1 MNPQRILRQKLEDL
15 ERAGVTHVPGELTEL
30 VAALTQQAET
40 HAPATAT
47 VSQRTAIAP
56 SPGMSS
62 TAAPTTSAPK
72 TSVPKTTT
80 AGPAPAASSPTNIAA
95 QQSSPATG
103 KPTSTPAAA
112 TVPVVR
118 QLLPSSTGALPR
130 QFSLDTTE
138 VKRPCS
144 TVPLDERVAGLS
156 RVAQQVAAC
165 ARCQELAETRTQTV
179 FGVGNP
185 EADIMYIG
193 EAPGADED
201 RQGKPFV
208 GKAGQLLDKIT
219 VACKL
224 TREEIYICNIL
235 RCRPPGNRN
244 PTPDEAANCRE
255 YLDAQIETVDPRYIV
270 CWGSV
275 AAHNLLGT
283 KAAIGKLRGQFFD
296 YKGIKVLCTYHPS
309 YLLRSPGAKKD
320 VWADM
325 KFFLADMGVILD

>member
-15 ERAGVTHVPGELTEL
+15 QRAGVTQLPRELTDLVVEL
-30 VAALTQQAET
+30 SQQTAATPKSEENPTKAV
-40 HAPATAT
+40 APAKPIVAT
-47 VSQRTAIAP
+47 PQPA
-56 SPGMSS
+56 SS
-62 TAAPTTSAPK
+62 AK
-72 TSVPKTTT
+72 T
-80 AGPAPAASSPTNIAA
+80 APAESPVQPSTSKSEESR
-95 QQSSPATG
+95 Q
-103 KPTSTPAAA
+103 PTP
-112 TVPVVR
+112 TVAPVAR
-118 QLLPSSTGALPR
+118 QLLPSSSGTMPKEFSADTPR
-130 QFSLDTTE
+130 S
-138 VKRPCS
+138 CS
-144 TVPLDERVAGLS
+144 TLSLDERVASLS
-156 RVAQQVAAC
+156 KAAEQVAAC
-165 ARCQELAETRTQTV
+165 VRCQELAETRTQTV

-201 RQGKPFV
+201 RQGEPFV
-208 GKAGQLLDKIT
+208 GRAGQLLDKIT
-219 VACKL
+219 EACKL

-244 PTPDEAANCRE
+244 PTPNEAANCRE
-255 YLDAQIETVDPRYIV
+255 YLDAQIEAVDPKYIV

-283 KAAIGKLRGQFFD
+283 KAAIGKMRGKFFD

-325 KFFLADMGVILD
+325 KILRADMGVILD

>member
-1 MNPQRILRQKLEDL
+1 M
-15 ERAGVTHVPGELTEL
+15 
-30 VAALTQQAET
+30 
-40 HAPATAT
+40 
-47 VSQRTAIAP
+47 
-56 SPGMSS
+56 
-62 TAAPTTSAPK
+62 
-72 TSVPKTTT
+72 
-80 AGPAPAASSPTNIAA
+80 
-95 QQSSPATG
+95 
-103 KPTSTPAAA
+103 
-112 TVPVVR
+112 
-118 QLLPSSTGALPR
+118 
-130 QFSLDTTE
+130 
-138 VKRPCS
+138 
-144 TVPLDERVAGLS
+144 
-156 RVAQQVAAC
+156 
-165 ARCQELAETRTQTV
+165 

-325 KFFLADMGVILD
+325 KFFRADMGVILD

>member
-15 ERAGVTHVPGELTEL
+15 QRAGVTHVPSELTML
-30 VAALTQQAET
+30 VDALSEQAT
-40 HAPATAT
+40 
-47 VSQRTAIAP
+47 
-56 SPGMSS
+56 SPQ
-62 TAAPTTSAPK
+62 TAAPPSNSRPADASRVSGTTLPPK
-72 TSVPKTTT
+72 TV
-80 AGPAPAASSPTNIAA
+80 PAPTASPKVAPVATAEPAIE
-95 QQSSPATG
+95 QSR
-103 KPTSTPAAA
+103 PAATA
-112 TVPVVR
+112 SAAPVAR
-118 QLLPSSTGALPR
+118 QFLPSSSGSLPR
-130 QFSLDTTE
+130 EFSADMTDIQ
-138 VKRPCS
+138 RPCS
-144 TVPLDERVAGLS
+144 TLSRDERITGLS
-156 RVAQQVAAC
+156 KLAQQVAAC
-165 ARCQELAETRTQTV
+165 SRCQELAETRTQTV

-201 RQGKPFV
+201 RQGEPFV

-219 VACKL
+219 EACKL

-244 PTPDEAANCRE
+244 PTPDEAVNCRE
-255 YLDAQIETVDPRYIV
+255 YLDAQIEAVDPKYIV

-275 AAHNLLGT
+275 AAHNLLNT
-283 KAAIGKLRGQFFD
+283 KAAIGKMRGKFFD

-325 KFFLADMGVILD
+325 KIFRADMGVILD

>member
-15 ERAGVTHVPGELTEL
+15 QRAGVTQLPRELTDL
-30 VAALTQQAET
+30 VAELSQQTTAAPKSVENPAKAVVPAKPMVATPQPASSVKTASAET
-40 HAPATAT
+40 PVQSSTSK
-47 VSQRTAIAP
+47 SQK
-56 SPGMSS
+56 SPQPTS
-62 TAAPTTSAPK
+62 TAAPVT
-72 TSVPKTTT
+72 
-80 AGPAPAASSPTNIAA
+80 
-95 QQSSPATG
+95 
-103 KPTSTPAAA
+103 
-112 TVPVVR
+112 R
-118 QLLPSSTGALPR
+118 QFLPSSSGSMPR
-130 QFSLDTTE
+130 EFSADTA
-138 VKRPCS
+138 RPLS
-144 TVPLDERVAGLS
+144 PLSLDERVASL
-156 RVAQQVAAC
+156 RKAAEQVAAC
-165 ARCQELAETRTQTV
+165 VRCQELAETRTQTV

-185 EADIMYIG
+185 EADIIYIG

-201 RQGKPFV
+201 RQGEPFV
-208 GKAGQLLDKIT
+208 GRAGQLLDKIT
-219 VACKL
+219 EACKL

-255 YLDAQIETVDPRYIV
+255 YLDAQIEAVDPKYIV

-283 KAAIGKLRGQFFD
+283 KAAIGKMRGKFFD

-325 KFFLADMGVILD
+325 KIFRADMGVILD

>member
-15 ERAGVTHVPGELTEL
+15 QRAGVTQFPRELTDL
-30 VAALTQQAET
+30 VAEMSQQIAAAPKSADSPAKAV
-40 HAPATAT
+40 APAKPIVATPQPASSVKTAP
-47 VSQRTAIAP
+47 AEAP
-56 SPGMSS
+56 AQSSTPKPEESPPTS
-62 TAAPTTSAPK
+62 TAAPVA
-72 TSVPKTTT
+72 
-80 AGPAPAASSPTNIAA
+80 
-95 QQSSPATG
+95 
-103 KPTSTPAAA
+103 
-112 TVPVVR
+112 R
-118 QLLPSSTGALPR
+118 QFLPSSSGALPR
-130 QFSLDTTE
+130 EFSADTI
-138 VKRPCS
+138 RPCS
-144 TVPLDERVAGLS
+144 TLSLDERVVSLAK
-156 RVAQQVAAC
+156 AAEQVAAC
-165 ARCQELAETRTQTV
+165 VRCQELAETRTQTV

-201 RQGKPFV
+201 RQGEPFV
-208 GKAGQLLDKIT
+208 GRAGQLLDKIME
-219 VACKL
+219 ACKL

-255 YLDAQIETVDPRYIV
+255 YLDAQIEAVDPKYIV

-283 KAAIGKLRGQFFD
+283 KAAIGKMRGKFFD

-325 KFFLADMGVILD
+325 KIFRADMGVILD

>member
-15 ERAGVTHVPGELTEL
+15 QRAGVTQLPCELADL
-30 VAALTQQAET
+30 VAELSQQTAVAPKSAGKSAKAVT
-40 HAPATAT
+40 PAKAIVATPQPASSVKTAPAE
-47 VSQRTAIAP
+47 AP
-56 SPGMSS
+56 VQSSTPKSDTSPQPTS
-62 TAAPTTSAPK
+62 TAAPVA
-72 TSVPKTTT
+72 
-80 AGPAPAASSPTNIAA
+80 
-95 QQSSPATG
+95 
-103 KPTSTPAAA
+103 
-112 TVPVVR
+112 R
-118 QLLPSSTGALPR
+118 QFLPSSSGSMPEE
-130 QFSLDTTE
+130 FSADTP
-138 VKRPCS
+138 RPCS
-144 TVPLDERVAGLS
+144 TLSLDERVASLS
-156 RVAQQVAAC
+156 KAAEQVAAC
-165 ARCQELAETRTQTV
+165 VRCQELAETRTQTV

-201 RQGKPFV
+201 RQGEPFV
-208 GKAGQLLDKIT
+208 GRAGQLLDKIT
-219 VACKL
+219 EACKL

-255 YLDAQIETVDPRYIV
+255 YLDAQIEAVDPKYIV

-283 KAAIGKLRGQFFD
+283 KAAIGKMRGKFFD

-325 KFFLADMGVILD
+325 KIFRADMGVMLD

>member
-15 ERAGVTHVPGELTEL
+15 QRAGVTHVPSELTDF
-30 VAALTQQAET
+30 VAALSEQQVAAQAASSAT
-40 HAPATAT
+40 APASSPPTPSVVAPRTAVASSAPATSSKANPDQPSA
-47 VSQRTAIAP
+47 SQPDKPQA
-56 SPGMSS
+56 
-62 TAAPTTSAPK
+62 
-72 TSVPKTTT
+72 
-80 AGPAPAASSPTNIAA
+80 APAAV
-95 QQSSPATG
+95 
-103 KPTSTPAAA
+103 TPS
-112 TVPVVR
+112 VPR
-118 QLLPSSTGALPR
+118 KFLPSSAGSLP
-130 QFSLDTTE
+130 QEFSPDMTE
-138 VKRPCS
+138 IKRPCS
-144 TVPLDERVAGLS
+144 TAPLDERIAGLS

-201 RQGKPFV
+201 RQGEPFV

-219 VACKL
+219 EACKL
-224 TREEIYICNIL
+224 TRQEIYICNIL

-244 PTPDEAANCRE
+244 PTPNEAENCRE
-255 YLDAQIETVDPRYIV
+255 YLDAQIETVDPKYIV

-283 KAAIGKLRGQFFD
+283 KAAIGKMRGKFFD

-325 KFFLADMGVILD
+325 KFFRADMGVILD